1 MNSQENKKEDDA
13 DVDEENINS
22 RKQSKKMSL
31 ELNNQNPNHIQINKL
46 DTVTN
51 TADQMQ

>member
-1 MNSQENKKEDDA
+1 MNSQENKNEDDA
-13 DVDEENINS
+13 VDEGNNNS

-31 ELNNQNPNHIQINKL
+31 ELNHQNPNHIPINKL

>member
-1 MNSQENKKEDDA
+1 MNSQENKEEDDV
-13 DVDEENINS
+13 DVDEVTINS

-31 ELNNQNPNHIQINKL
+31 EMNHQNPNHIPINKL